1 MMAHTVHGRNLLLSS
16 SGIYT
21 GAIDVALS
29 HHERIDGH
37 GYPRQLAGNSI
48 SRYSKIIAIVDAY
61 DAMTADRCYQSARTS
76 TEAIKIIYKERG
88 QHFDEQLALKFLQTV
103 GLYPAGSI
111 VELHSGEV
119 GMVIEANPR
128 LRHLPRIVMLR
139 DHNKEPVAKEVMV
152 DLSLIEKGE
161 LSKDYLIKQV
171 WKDKTFGI
179 TLKNYL
185 ERGLFMS

>member
-1 MMAHTVHGRNLLLSS
+1 MKPV
-16 SGIYT
+16 
-21 GAIDVALS
+21 
-29 HHERIDGH
+29 
-37 GYPRQLAGNSI
+37 
-48 SRYSKIIAIVDAY
+48 
-61 DAMTADRCYQSARTS
+61 
-76 TEAIKIIYKERG
+76 
-88 QHFDEQLALKFLQTV
+88 DEQLALKFLQTV

-128 LRHLPRIVMLR
+128 FRHLPRIVMLR
-139 DHNKEPVAKEVMV
+139 DRNKQPVSKEIMV
-152 DLSLIEKGE
+152 DLSLIESGE

-185 ERGLFMS
+185 ERGLFIV